1 MVKEGKKHLA
11 VVDMQ
16 KDKQA
21 DQAVGQKIRVVEDLG
36 VGCASTEPLQAVWS
50 GHKARKRVCDP

>member
-1 MVKEGKKHLA
+1 
-11 VVDMQ
+11 MQ